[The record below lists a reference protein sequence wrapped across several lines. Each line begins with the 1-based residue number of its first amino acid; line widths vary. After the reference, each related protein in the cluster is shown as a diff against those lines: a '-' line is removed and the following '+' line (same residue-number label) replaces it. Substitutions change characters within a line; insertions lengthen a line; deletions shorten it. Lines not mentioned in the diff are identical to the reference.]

1 MKSQIVNY
9 SDSENLTPN
18 LRLLTSKSVFLY
30 LKFNEKMHTILIEP
44 TENPKVIKFVADY
57 NLIPGSLELDRDSD
71 ISEIPLAQELFNY
84 PFVERIFITANFVAV
99 AKQDTVEW
107 EHVAESLK
115 NVVED
120 ELLANPRIYLQK
132 KKEMYQIYAEMTPN
146 PNVMK
151 FVSNKMLMDGFV
163 EVKSRDKAD
172 GVPMAQA
179 IFKEFEFTKEVFIS
193 DNFVAVTKDDSVEW
207 HQVMMTVRAL
217 IAEHLQNGG
226 EISNLEP
233 QKHENP
239 VEKIINRD
247 YTDEERKISDI
258 LNEYVAP
265 AVENDGGKISLMEYD
280 KENKTAKM
288 LLQGACSGCPSST
301 ATLKGGIENI
311 LKQFV
316 PELVERVEAVNG

>member
-1 MKSQIVNY
+1 MRTV
-9 SDSENLTPN
+9 
-18 LRLLTSKSVFLY
+18 
-30 LKFNEKMHTILIEP
+30 LIEP
-44 TENPKVIKFVADY
+44 TENPKVMKFVADY
-57 NLIPGSLELDRDSD
+57 NLIPGSLELDRNSD

-99 AKQDTVEW
+99 AKQDTIEW

-115 NVVED
+115 NVIED

-132 KKEMYQIYAEMTPN
+132 KKEMYQIYSEMTPN

-151 FVSNKMLMDGFV
+151 FVSSKLLMEGFV
-163 EVKSRDKAD
+163 EVKSKEAAAE
-172 GVPMAQA
+172 VPLAAA
-179 IFKEFEFTKEVFIS
+179 IFNEFEFATEVFIS
-193 DNFVAVTKDDSVEW
+193 DNFVAVTKDNSVEW
-207 HQVMMTVRAL
+207 HQIMITVRAL
-217 IAEHLQNGG
+217 IADYLQNGG
-226 EISNLEP
+226 EISKIEP

-247 YTDEERKISDI
+247 YTEDEQKISDI

-280 KENKTAKM
+280 ESSKTAKM

-301 ATLKGGIENI
+301 ATLKNGIENI

-316 PELVERVEAVNG
+316 PDLVERVEAVNG

>member
-1 MKSQIVNY
+1 
-9 SDSENLTPN
+9 
-18 LRLLTSKSVFLY
+18 
-30 LKFNEKMHTILIEP
+30 MHTILIEP
-44 TENPKVIKFVADY
+44 TENPKVMKFAADY

-84 PFVERIFITANFVAV
+84 PFVERVFITANFVAV

-115 NVVED
+115 NVIED

-132 KKEMYQIYAEMTPN
+132 KKELYEIYAEMTPN
-146 PNVMK
+146 PNAMK
-151 FVSNKMLMDGFV
+151 FVSNKLLIDGFV
-163 EVKSRDKAD
+163 EVKSREESA
-172 GVPMAQA
+172 GVPLAQA
-179 IFKEFEFTKEVFIS
+179 IFTEFDFAKEVFVS
-193 DNFVAVTKDDSVEW
+193 DNFVAVTRDNSVEW
-207 HQVMMTVRAL
+207 HQVMMAVRGF
-217 IAEHLQNGG
+217 IAEYLQTGG
-226 EISNLEP
+226 EISTIEA

-247 YTDEERKISDI
+247 YTDNEQKISDI

-280 KENKTAKM
+280 ESTKTAKM

-316 PELVERVEAVNG
+316 PNLVERVEAVNG